1 MKNDNYRM
9 SDSASLYALLI
20 VGLIGAMLILAVA
33 IIVRML

>member
-9 SDSASLYALLI
+9 SDSAPLYGLLI